1 MHLLTSSSQNVNSD
15 KLNPIM
21 AEWVHEIAEISGC
34 VCVCVSYM
42 LALARTLVGSC
53 AEMMK

>member
-1 MHLLTSSSQNVNSD
+1 
-15 KLNPIM
+15 M